1 MWCWLCGCRLVVGA
15 WLFAW
20 PGALSPQIGW
30 VWAIYWG
37 FKAYGPL
44 GEGGEL

>member
-1 MWCWLCGCRLVVGA
+1 MLCVDDV
-15 WLFAW
+15 WWWW
-20 PGALSPQIGW
+20 PSFSLDRALSPQVGW